1 VNKLIFLSVLLVG
14 CTSTNTEERSITKS
28 DSSIERCQG
37 EFCTASANARDRNRN
52 AKRHDPESRQ
62 SKHDEER
69 INQNKEK
76 Y

>member
-1 VNKLIFLSVLLVG
+1 MNNLLIISLSVLLIG
-14 CTSTNTEERSITKS
+14 CSSTEERTITKS

-37 EFCTASANARDRNRN
+37 GFCTASANARDRNRN
-52 AKRHDPESRQ
+52 AKHHDPEARQ
-62 SKHDEER
+62 AKHDEER